1 MKHRKPSAKRPTL
14 FDLYARPFARK
25 NPLVEC
31 KRKPTTSYNKYIKGG
46 GAKFR
51 YGGGEIRVRG
61 CDSDRPGGKSAY
73 NVMAWTDLPRKKI
86 SKGAEFALPKS
97 RVHAMRWRDQGNY
110 SHIPETGRY
119 ALPPGRGERGI
130 FGVEGYSR
138 RTKVGEKHNWAYY
151 KGEAGVMMHS
161 AEIRARL
168 KKATTKSGKA
178 RIAREIPKAV
188 AAEKAVVQSLVAQGV
203 PPAAAATAAKST
215 AIVAAFSNAPST
227 TIKEVAASV
236 AADIGRQ
243 ADFSHSTPAEKKAI
257 AKKLDIAIAK
267 EVKQEIAPA
276 SAAAA
281 KKTRLPRKA
290 KAASSEM
297 ARVANPRHHAR
308 RRNPLAGMKR
318 DSRGRLLPRSRR

>member
-1 MKHRKPSAKRPTL
+1 MKKHRKSAKRPTL
-14 FDLYARPFARK
+14 FDLYAHPLARK
-25 NPLVEC
+25 NPLADC
-31 KRKPTTSYNKYIKGG
+31 SRKPTTSYNKYVKGG

-86 SKGAEFALPKS
+86 SKGTDFALPKS

-110 SHIPETGRY
+110 QHIPETGRY
-119 ALPPGRGERGI
+119 ALPPGTGEKAI

-138 RTKVGEKHNWAYY
+138 RTKKGVHHNWAYY
-151 KGEAGVMMHS
+151 KGEPSVMMHS

-168 KKATTKSGKA
+168 KKAKTKSGKA
-178 RIAREIPKAV
+178 RIAREVPKAA
-188 AAEKAVVQSLVAQGV
+188 AAEKAVKQELVQAGV
-203 PPAAAATAAKST
+203 PAPLAAKAALPT
-215 AIVAAFSNAPST
+215 AIVAAQSHAPST
-227 TIKEVAASV
+227 VIKEAAASI
-236 AADIGRQ
+236 ASQHADLSREIQG
-243 ADFSHSTPAEKKAI
+243 ASPAQKKAL
-257 AKKLDIAIAK
+257 AKQFGISIAK

-281 KKTRLPRKA
+281 KKARLPRKA

-297 ARVANPRHHAR
+297 VKVANPYHH

-318 DSRGRLLPRSRR
+318 DRFGRLLPRSR